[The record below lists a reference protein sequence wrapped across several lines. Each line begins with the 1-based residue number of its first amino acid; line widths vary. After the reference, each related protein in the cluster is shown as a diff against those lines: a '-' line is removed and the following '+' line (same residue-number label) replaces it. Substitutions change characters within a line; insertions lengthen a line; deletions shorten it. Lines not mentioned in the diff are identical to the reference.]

1 VTDTGPGFPV
11 EVLARPFEPFARG
24 GHERGRLEGAG
35 LGLAIVRAVVE
46 AHGGSVALDNPEG
59 GGARV
64 RLRFPGA

>member
-1 VTDTGPGFPV
+1 
-11 EVLARPFEPFARG
+11 
-24 GHERGRLEGAG
+24 
-35 LGLAIVRAVVE
+35 VVE